1 MRFRTKDL
9 CYMAL
14 MAVLIAVCSWISVQT
29 VVPFTLQTFAVFC
42 ALELL
47 GGARG
52 TVAVA
57 VYLLLGA
64 AGVPV
69 FAGFTGGLG
78 ILLGSTGGYLLGFLL
93 TGLVYWLFERLGRSL
108 WLRVAAL
115 LLGLALCYAFGT
127 LWFVE
132 VYSRTNGHDGAH
144 LVRAALPAAG
154 RAQARA
160 GAAAVGQTQAAAEAG
175 RGESIKN
182 KEKVQDLLLIF

>member
-1 MRFRTKDL
+1 MNYRTKDL

-14 MAVLIAVCSWISVQT
+14 MAVLIAVCSWISIQT

-52 TVAVA
+52 TIAVA

-64 AGVPV
+64 VGVPV

-127 LWFVE
+127 LWFIE
-132 VYSRTNGHDGAH
+132 VYSRANGALSVMTALGWCVLPFLVPDG
-144 LVRAALPAAG
+144 L
-154 RAQARA
+154 
-160 GAAAVGQTQAAAEAG
+160 
-175 RGESIKN
+175 K
-182 KEKVQDLLLIF
+182 LLLALLLSARLKPLLKLDEAKA

>member
-1 MRFRTKDL
+1 MNFRTKDL

-14 MAVLIAVCSWISVQT
+14 MAVLIAVCSWISIQT

-52 TVAVA
+52 TIAVA

-64 AGVPV
+64 VGVPV

-127 LWFVE
+127 LWFIE
-132 VYSRTNGHDGAH
+132 VYSRANGPLSVMTALSWCVLPFLLPDGLK
-144 LVRAALPAAG
+144 LVLA
-154 RAQARA
+154 
-160 GAAAVGQTQAAAEAG
+160 
-175 RGESIKN
+175 
-182 KEKVQDLLLIF
+182 LLLSARVKPLLKLDEAKA

>member
-1 MRFRTKDL
+1 MNYRTKDL

-14 MAVLIAVCSWISVQT
+14 MAVLIAVCSWISIQT

-52 TVAVA
+52 TIAVA

-64 AGVPV
+64 VGVPV

-93 TGLVYWLFERLGRSL
+93 TGLVYWLFEHLGRSL

-127 LWFVE
+127 LWFIE
-132 VYSRTNGHDGAH
+132 VYSRANGPLSVMTALSWCVLPFLLPDG
-144 LVRAALPAAG
+144 LKLALA
-154 RAQARA
+154 
-160 GAAAVGQTQAAAEAG
+160 
-175 RGESIKN
+175 
-182 KEKVQDLLLIF
+182 LLLSARVKPLLKLDEVKA

>member
-132 VYSRTNGHDGAH
+132 VYSRANGPLSVMTALGWCVLPFLLPDGLK
-144 LVRAALPAAG
+144 LVLA
-154 RAQARA
+154 
-160 GAAAVGQTQAAAEAG
+160 
-175 RGESIKN
+175 
-182 KEKVQDLLLIF
+182 LLLSARLRPLLKLDAVKA

>member
-132 VYSRTNGHDGAH
+132 VYSRANGPLSAMTALTWCVLPFLLPDGLK
-144 LVRAALPAAG
+144 LVLA
-154 RAQARA
+154 
-160 GAAAVGQTQAAAEAG
+160 
-175 RGESIKN
+175 
-182 KEKVQDLLLIF
+182 LLLSARLRPLLKLDAVKA

>member
-1 MRFRTKDL
+1 MKFHTKDL

-14 MAVLIAVCSWISVQT
+14 MAVLIAVCSWISIQT

-64 AGVPV
+64 VGVPV

-78 ILLGSTGGYLLGFLL
+78 ILFGTTGGYLLGFLL

-108 WLRVAAL
+108 WLRSAAL
-115 LLGLALCYAFGT
+115 LIGLALCYAFGT

-132 VYSRTNGHDGAH
+132 LYSRANGPLSVMTALGWCVLPFLLPDGVK
-144 LVRAALPAAG
+144 LVLAMLLS
-154 RAQARA
+154 ARL
-160 GAAAVGQTQAAAEAG
+160 
-175 RGESIKN
+175 KP
-182 KEKVQDLLLIF
+182 LLKLE

>member
-1 MRFRTKDL
+1 MKFRTKDL

-14 MAVLIAVCSWISVQT
+14 MAVLIAVCSWISIQT

-52 TVAVA
+52 TIAVA

-64 AGVPV
+64 VGVPV

-93 TGLVYWLFERLGRSL
+93 TGLVYWLFERLGHSL

-127 LWFVE
+127 LWFIE
-132 VYSRTNGHDGAH
+132 VYSRANGALSVMTALGWCVLPFLVPDGLK
-144 LVRAALPAAG
+144 LVLA
-154 RAQARA
+154 
-160 GAAAVGQTQAAAEAG
+160 
-175 RGESIKN
+175 
-182 KEKVQDLLLIF
+182 LLLSARLKPLLKLEEAKT

>member
-1 MRFRTKDL
+1 MRFRTRDL

-14 MAVLIAVCSWISVQT
+14 MAVLIAVCSWVTVPS

-52 TVAVA
+52 TTSVL

-64 AGVPV
+64 AGLPV
-69 FAGFTGGLG
+69 FHGFTGGLG
-78 ILLGSTGGYLLGFLL
+78 VLLGTTGGYLLGFLL
-93 TGLVYWLFERLGRSL
+93 TGLVYWLFERFGRSL

-127 LWFVE
+127 LWFMT
-132 VYSRTNGHDGAH
+132 VY
-144 LVRAALPAAG
+144 
-154 RAQARA
+154 ARA
-160 GAAAVGQTQAAAEAG
+160 SGAISLMTALGWCVFPFLLPDGVKLALA
-175 RGESIKN
+175 
-182 KEKVQDLLLIF
+182 LLLAARLKPLLKLDKK

>member
-1 MRFRTKDL
+1 
-9 CYMAL
+9 MAL
-14 MAVLIAVCSWISVQT
+14 MAVLIAVCSWISIQT

-52 TVAVA
+52 TIAVA

-64 AGVPV
+64 VGVPV

-127 LWFVE
+127 LWFIE
-132 VYSRTNGHDGAH
+132 VYSRANGPLSVMTALSWCVLPFLLPDGLKLAM
-144 LVRAALPAAG
+144 A
-154 RAQARA
+154 
-160 GAAAVGQTQAAAEAG
+160 
-175 RGESIKN
+175 
-182 KEKVQDLLLIF
+182 LLLSARVKPLLKLDVAKA

>member
-1 MRFRTKDL
+1 MIFRTKDL

-14 MAVLIAVCSWISVQT
+14 MAVLIAVCSWISIQT

-47 GGARG
+47 GGVRG
-52 TVAVA
+52 TMAVA

-64 AGVPV
+64 VGVPV

-78 ILLGSTGGYLLGFLL
+78 ILLGTTGGYLLGFLL
-93 TGLVYWLFERLGRSL
+93 TGLVYWLFERLGHSL

-115 LLGLALCYAFGT
+115 LVGLFLCYAFGT

-132 VYSRTNGHDGAH
+132 VYSRANGPLSVMTALGWCVLPFLLPDG
-144 LVRAALPAAG
+144 LKLALA
-154 RAQARA
+154 
-160 GAAAVGQTQAAAEAG
+160 
-175 RGESIKN
+175 
-182 KEKVQDLLLIF
+182 LLLSARLRPLLKLEKAKA

>member
-1 MRFRTKDL
+1 
-9 CYMAL
+9 MAL
-14 MAVLIAVCSWISVQT
+14 MAVLIAVCSWISIQT

-52 TVAVA
+52 TIAVA

-64 AGVPV
+64 VGVPV

-108 WLRVAAL
+108 WLHVAAL

-127 LWFVE
+127 LWFIE
-132 VYSRTNGHDGAH
+132 VYSRANGPLSVMTALSWCVLPFLLPDG
-144 LVRAALPAAG
+144 LKLALA
-154 RAQARA
+154 
-160 GAAAVGQTQAAAEAG
+160 
-175 RGESIKN
+175 
-182 KEKVQDLLLIF
+182 LLLSARVKPLLKLDVAKA

>member
-1 MRFRTKDL
+1 MKFRTKDL
-9 CYMAL
+9 CYVAL
-14 MAVLIAVCSWISVQT
+14 MAVLIAVCSWISIQT

-52 TVAVA
+52 TIAVA

-64 AGVPV
+64 VGVPV

-127 LWFVE
+127 LWFIE
-132 VYSRTNGHDGAH
+132 VYSRANGPLSVMTALSWCVLPFLLPDG
-144 LVRAALPAAG
+144 LKLALA
-154 RAQARA
+154 
-160 GAAAVGQTQAAAEAG
+160 
-175 RGESIKN
+175 
-182 KEKVQDLLLIF
+182 LLLSARVKPLLKLDEAKA

>member
-1 MRFRTKDL
+1 MNFRTKDL

-14 MAVLIAVCSWISVQT
+14 MAVLIAVCSWISIQT

-52 TVAVA
+52 TIAVA

-64 AGVPV
+64 VGVPV

-78 ILLGSTGGYLLGFLL
+78 ILFGSTGGYLLGFLL

-127 LWFVE
+127 LWFIE
-132 VYSRTNGHDGAH
+132 VYSRANGPLSVMTALSWCVLPFLLPDG
-144 LVRAALPAAG
+144 LKLALA
-154 RAQARA
+154 
-160 GAAAVGQTQAAAEAG
+160 
-175 RGESIKN
+175 
-182 KEKVQDLLLIF
+182 LLLSARVKPLLKLDVAKA